1 MSLSSS
7 SKQCILITLLISI
20 FFVSKA
26 QIDLSHRFTYE
37 EFDTNA
43 TGNLYFRL
51 ENNNFVKN
59 NEYFGEYTEGYTLPG
74 YSIQPSLMYY
84 AGNKVRIKIGSH
96 LVKYSGTNNF
106 TEVVPVVSA
115 HVKIGKNW
123 DMVLGSIKG
132 HVHHKLIEP
141 LFSSDW
147 QYFVSTETGAQFYHN
162 TSKLWLDTW
171 VDWEQFIFKG
181 DTIPEIFTA
190 GLSLDYQISDA
201 DAALSISIPFQLTA
215 AHLGGQISNYTIESF
230 SLINSAAGIK
240 ISKKINTNFVK
251 KIGIAA
257 YFCTYNDLTET
268 KGLPYNNGHAF
279 YPTGTL
285 TYKYGEIMAGYWNSS
300 DFFAPKGSSLFY
312 SISDYKDQY
321 YSQRRQILT
330 TKFTFSRTLMK
341 HVKFGLLAESY
352 YDLDASALE
361 YSYGVNLV
369 FTPNFFITKINFE

>member
-162 TSKLWLDTW
+162 TS
-171 VDWEQFIFKG
+171 
-181 DTIPEIFTA
+181 
-190 GLSLDYQISDA
+190 
-201 DAALSISIPFQLTA
+201 
-215 AHLGGQISNYTIESF
+215 NY
-230 SLINSAAGIK
+230 G
-240 ISKKINTNFVK
+240 
-251 KIGIAA
+251 
-257 YFCTYNDLTET
+257 
-268 KGLPYNNGHAF
+268 
-279 YPTGTL
+279 
-285 TYKYGEIMAGYWNSS
+285 
-300 DFFAPKGSSLFY
+300 
-312 SISDYKDQY
+312 
-321 YSQRRQILT
+321 
-330 TKFTFSRTLMK
+330 
-341 HVKFGLLAESY
+341 
-352 YDLDASALE
+352 
-361 YSYGVNLV
+361 
-369 FTPNFFITKINFE
+369 